1 MQDCRPFAA
10 VCNRSLV
17 GGTPQHYIP
26 ACWGHEPTVAQ
37 PQAATGACGGW
48 RRAGSCRSSSSSSRR
63 PLKRGLLVSP
73 KPHWPRFD
81 GGLGMELA
89 GLAPGGQQL
98 FQYTHSFAYQSVQ
111 ELFEESQVR
120 KQSTLAL

>member
-1 MQDCRPFAA
+1 MRRMAA
-10 VCNRSLV
+10 RGQL
-17 GGTPQHYIP
+17 PQQQQQH
-26 ACWGHEPTVAQ
+26 
-37 PQAATGACGGW
+37 
-48 RRAGSCRSSSSSSRR
+48 RR

>member
-1 MQDCRPFAA
+1 MRRMAA
-10 VCNRSLV
+10 RGQL
-17 GGTPQHYIP
+17 PQQQQH
-26 ACWGHEPTVAQ
+26 
-37 PQAATGACGGW
+37 
-48 RRAGSCRSSSSSSRR
+48 RR

-89 GLAPGGQQL
+89 GLTSGGQQV

-120 KQSTLAL
+120 TEHSGTVLA